1 MQDNHRFYLCRRDG
15 TLVGLIHGGGGELT
29 CGGEPMEE
37 LTAGS
42 TDAAQEK
49 HVPQVKVDGCDV
61 TVEVGSVH
69 HPMSEEHSIN
79 WVYLLT
85 EKGGQRKNLPFDG
98 KPVAVFRLTDDD
110 RPVAAYAYCNLH
122 GLWKTEL

>member
-1 MQDNHRFYLCRRDG
+1 M
-15 TLVGLIHGGGGELT
+15 GLIHGGGGELT
-29 CGGEPMEE
+29 CCGEPMEE

-122 GLWKTEL
+122 GIWKTEI

>member
-1 MQDNHRFYLCRRDG
+1 
-15 TLVGLIHGGGGELT
+15 
-29 CGGEPMEE
+29 MEE

-42 TDAAQEK
+42 ADAAQEK

-98 KPVAVFRLTDDD
+98 EPTAVFRLTDDD

-122 GLWKTEL
+122 GLWKTEI

>member
-1 MQDNHRFYLCRRDG
+1 MADVKFWRCNHCGNIFYTVQD
-15 TLVGLIHGGGGELT
+15 GGVT
-29 CGGEPMEE
+29 PVCCGEPMEE

-42 TDAAQEK
+42 ADAAQEK

-79 WVYLLT
+79 WVWTCMTVIPGQKTRSSRSLLSLQ
-85 EKGGQRKNLPFDG
+85 E
-98 KPVAVFRLTDDD
+98 V
-110 RPVAAYAYCNLH
+110 
-122 GLWKTEL
+122 